1 MEKTTEE
8 KIQLVWD
15 TVNYYSEN
23 PEERRCK
30 SDVGCVYSPESI
42 DNPNSEGCAVGRLLT
57 DELKIKLDNVGN
69 LGCTGV
75 SAIFHLLPLDIQAYS
90 LDLLQSL
97 QGLHDQ
103 DDNWTPD
110 GISDIGEELVKRT
123 INTLMS

>member
-1 MEKTTEE
+1 MAKTTEQ
-8 KIQLVWD
+8 KIELVWD

-23 PEERRCK
+23 PVERRSK

-57 DELKIKLDNVGN
+57 NELKLKLDNVRE
-69 LGCTGV
+69 LGTAGV
-75 SAIFHLLPLDIQAYS
+75 STIFHLLPLDIQEYS

-97 QGLHDQ
+97 QTLHDQ
-103 DDNWTPD
+103 DINWTST
-110 GISDIGEELVKRT
+110 GISDRGEEFVKEI

>member
-23 PEERRCK
+23 PVERRSK

-57 DELKIKLDNVGN
+57 NELKLKLDNVGEV
-69 LGCTGV
+69 GTVGV
-75 SAIFHLLPLDIQAYS
+75 MAIFHLLPLDIQAYS

-97 QGLHDQ
+97 QTLHDR
-103 DDNWTPD
+103 DVNWTST
-110 GISDIGEELVKRT
+110 GISDEGEEFVKKT
-123 INTLMS
+123 INILMS